1 MNKQEI
7 QEEKNIRDIQRIND
21 LFCMLLRKRKN
32 LSVID
37 VILAIQY
44 TRKYTLDRY
53 PQKEELYNM
62 IYRSRFVRI
71 IKEHNLF
78 NKIMN

>member
-7 QEEKNIRDIQRIND
+7 QEEKDIRDIQRIND

-71 IKEHNLF
+71 IDEHNLF

>member
-1 MNKQEI
+1 MNKQKI
-7 QEEKNIRDIQRIND
+7 QEEKDIRDIQRIND

>member
-7 QEEKNIRDIQRIND
+7 QEEKDIRDIQRIND
-21 LFCMLLRKRKN
+21 LFCMLLRKRQN

-71 IKEHNLF
+71 IDEHNLF